1 MINSIRFYYRT
12 DFGNKLVKFF
22 FYYLFLLAILIILY
36 YSSFEHPY
44 YRINKYYGK
53 CLIKEINGNYPNIRI
68 KGVFND
74 VYNFDEVMINHFPYI
89 GYSSIVNCYNFKG
102 LIIIEKLSQ
111 KVYNH
116 YIGFWIY
123 TILSIELY
131 IIIQIIFGVM
141 IVNEILNY

>member
-22 FYYLFLLAILIILY
+22 LYYLFILAILIILY

-44 YRINKYYGK
+44 YRINKYYGN
-53 CLIKEINGNYPNIRI
+53 CLIKDVNGNSNIV
-68 KGVFND
+68 K
-74 VYNFDEVMINHFPYI
+74 
-89 GYSSIVNCYNFKG
+89 CYNFKG
-102 LIIIEKLSQ
+102 LIIIEKISQ
-111 KVYNH
+111 RMYYN

-131 IIIQIIFGVM
+131 IIIQIIFGVA